1 MLLKFSKHLQLSI
14 WSSSTRINCQLLPLI
29 LVVSA
34 FEVSLATVSSAV
46 AKSSA
51 STSFCSEHLSS
62 LAFSQS
68 IPIYLGWNS
77 IILVICFHI
86 FCCIDHVFVVSVNYF
101 LIFSIFSFLSCLFH
115 KLLWLMF
122 SPLFHESSWFILFVC
137 DELDIKRLSLIDLT
151 NNRLL
156 LPALETTLDMNWL
169 SGHNCD

>member
-62 LAFSQS
+62 LAINSNLSRVKLYYFS
-68 IPIYLGWNS
+68 YL
-77 IILVICFHI
+77 FP
-86 FCCIDHVFVVSVNYF
+86 YF
-101 LIFSIFSFLSCLFH
+101 LLHRSRLCCQCKLFSHLFNFFVLVLSI
-115 KLLWLMF
+115 
-122 SPLFHESSWFILFVC
+122 S
-137 DELDIKRLSLIDLT
+137 
-151 NNRLL
+151 
-156 LPALETTLDMNWL
+156 
-169 SGHNCD
+169 